1 MAEQKK
7 PTIAIF
13 DFTDCEGCELQVI
26 ALREKIID
34 LINKVEI
41 VNWRLAM
48 EETASDFDIALI
60 EGTPLT
66 PDEIL
71 QLTKIR
77 KTAKIL
83 VALGACAHL
92 GGINSGQDPARPRLS
107 KNIYSTDYQLKV
119 DRAFPLSHYVK
130 IDAVIPGCPVDQDY
144 LERCLSELIIGRI
157 PKLPAYAVCAECR
170 AAQVNCLLQEGKPCL
185 GPITL
190 AGCQAVCAKN
200 NFSCYGCRGPLKN
213 IKPQGFL
220 KTLEKMRSKEEIED
234 DLEIF
239 GLKDMIKI

>member
-170 AAQVNCLLQEGKPCL
+170 AAQVSCLLQEGRPCL
-185 GPITL
+185 GPITIG
-190 AGCQAVCAKN
+190 GCGAICTKN
-200 NFSCYGCRGPLKN
+200 GKECTGCFGLLEGQNEEALIRIIGKENLDEQKN
-213 IKPQGFL
+213 IFL
-220 KTLEKMRSKEEIED
+220 ANENRANR
-234 DLEIF
+234 
-239 GLKDMIKI
+239 